1 MRDLRPFVALLAF
14 TTACASASSGAPPSE
29 TTATP
34 ATTQLVMG
42 GGATRNLTTTNTYT
56 AVSVSVPISPDS
68 AYQVISRVYA
78 MLEIPVAPVDVKRAV
93 GNDEIKVRRRIAGIA
108 MQNVLDCG
116 DKMGLPN
123 AETWDIHMNL
133 LSYVEAA
140 PNGGSNVFTRI
151 QALGNPIDGSSRDL
165 TPCSTKGELE
175 KKIGDTV
182 LKLVNN
188 K

>member
-14 TTACASASSGAPPSE
+14 TTACASASSGAPPAE
-29 TTATP
+29 TTAAP

-42 GGATRNLTTTNTYT
+42 GGASKSLNTTNEYT
-56 AVSVSVPISPDS
+56 AVSVTVPVSPDS

-78 MLEIPVAPVDVKRAV
+78 MLELPVAPVDVKRAV

-133 LSYVEAA
+133 LSYVEAG
-140 PNGGSNVFTRI
+140 PNGTSNIFTRI
-151 QALGNPIDGSSRDL
+151 QALGNPVDGSNRDL

-175 KKIGDTV
+175 KKIGDLA